1 MCLDRFLTLLAVII
15 AFLGSIFLLKG
26 ILALSPDLMA
36 KQVQTYLGYS
46 LPQIQAQAGQKADAI
61 CGVAFV
67 AIAFLLQIIN
77 LALVDEGITSFDS
90 KMMGVITAIA
100 LSAVLS
106 LTLLSINYGIRER
119 QKIGIGKVIAG
130 QKLDSVFASTTVT
143 IADVKELK
151 NLAKVLLNID
161 LSNVDDPEAV
171 LKGVAEKTK
180 RVLPTGLDFSQA
192 RPDGK

>member
-67 AIAFLLQIIN
+67 AIAFLLQMIN
-77 LALVDEGITSFDS
+77 LALVDEGITSFGS

-119 QKIGIGKVIAG
+119 QKNAIGGVLAD
-130 QKLDSVFASTTVT
+130 QKLERIFTKKTVT
-143 IADVKELK
+143 IADTKELE
-151 NLAKVLLNID
+151 NLAKVLLSID
-161 LSNVDDPEAV
+161 VSNVDDPEV
-171 LKGVAEKTK
+171 LLGRVAEVIGKE
-180 RVLPTGLDFSQA
+180 VPAGLDFSQA
-192 RPDGK
+192 RPNGK

>member
-1 MCLDRFLTLLAVII
+1 MNLDRFLTLLAVMV
-15 AFLGSIFLLKG
+15 AFIGSIFLLKG
-26 ILALSPDLMA
+26 ILALSPDIMA
-36 KQVQTYLGYS
+36 KQARAYYGHS
-46 LPQIQAQAGQKADAI
+46 LPQIQALAGQKADAI

-77 LALVDEGITSFDS
+77 LALVDEGITSFGS

-119 QKIGIGKVIAG
+119 QKNAIGGVLAD
-130 QKLDSVFASTTVT
+130 QKLERIFTTKTVT
-143 IADVKELK
+143 IADTKELE

-161 LSNVDDPEAV
+161 VSNMDDPEV
-171 LKGVAEKTK
+171 LLGRVAEVVGKE
-180 RVLPTGLDFSQA
+180 VPAGLDFSQT
-192 RPDGK
+192 RPNGK